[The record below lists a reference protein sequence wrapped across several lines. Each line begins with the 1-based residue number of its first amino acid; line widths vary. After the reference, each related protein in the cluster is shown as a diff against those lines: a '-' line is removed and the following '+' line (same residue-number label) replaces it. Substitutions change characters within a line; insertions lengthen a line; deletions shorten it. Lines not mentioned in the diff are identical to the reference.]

1 MTLEEAWR
9 EEDYDQMVKEFLESN
24 REVII
29 DEYVSE
35 RIASYYQKN
44 PDLAAAA
51 ESARGEARSLLESN
65 PTASLVFSRSATEIA
80 LRDVLLK
87 PIAYGMVH
95 NENTGSLMAE
105 LAVRNQQFTKLLFSA
120 LEDYG
125 VDLTKIFRN
134 GAFNNLWAE
143 IQEISKTR
151 NKILHLGRKASK
163 EQAERSLE
171 IATMLLDSLRLR
183 CTVSCRMSCI
193 VAWRPL
199 GSLGGGGAGLIGG

>member
-1 MTLEEAWR
+1 MSITPEEAWR
-9 EEDYDQMVKEFLESN
+9 EEAYDQMVNEFLESN
-24 REVII
+24 REFII

-44 PDLAAAA
+44 IDIAAAA

-65 PTASLVFSRSATEIA
+65 PTASLVFSRSAIEIV

-95 NENTGSLMAE
+95 NENIGKLMAE
-105 LAVRNQQFTKLLFSA
+105 LAVKDQQFTRLLFSA
-120 LEDYG
+120 LTNYG
-125 VDLTKIFRN
+125 VDLKEMRRN
-134 GAFNNLWAE
+134 GASNNLWAE
-143 IQEISKTR
+143 IQEIATTR

-171 IATMLLDSLRLR
+171 IATILLDELFPDLRR
-183 CTVSCRMSCI
+183 QI
-193 VAWRPL
+193 IQP
-199 GSLGGGGAGLIGG
+199 

>member
-1 MTLEEAWR
+1 MSMTIEEAWR
-9 EEDYDQMVKEFLESN
+9 EEAYDQMVQEFLELN
-24 REVII
+24 RDIII
-29 DEYVSE
+29 DEYVSG

-65 PTASLVFSRSATEIA
+65 PSASLVFSRSATEIA

-105 LAVRNQQFTKLLFSA
+105 LAVRNQQFRKLLFTA

-125 VDLTKIFRN
+125 VDLKRTFRN
-134 GAFNNLWAE
+134 GADNNLWAE
-143 IQEISKTR
+143 IQEISTTR
-151 NKILHLGRKASK
+151 NRILHLGQKASK
-163 EQAERSLE
+163 EQAERSLG
-171 IATMLLDSLRLR
+171 IAAMLLDRLYPNLRKQ
-183 CTVSCRMSCI
+183 I
-193 VAWRPL
+193 VEA
-199 GSLGGGGAGLIGG
+199 